1 MEKHEHHAFMFI
13 HVALDLIGIDTDGK
27 PGSKEESQEE

>member
-1 MEKHEHHAFMFI
+1 MPIRA
-13 HVALDLIGIDTDGK
+13 ALDLIGIDTNGK